1 MIFPVSWML
10 TGKLVRILSGLL
22 AISIAFW
29 FYKIA
34 HGKRV
39 ADIYGCENSNN
50 LLEELLLEPTLTTAK
65 YSHSLSLQSLIYAFL
80 LKGSPYFHSIQQH
93 FFPSAA
99 DFWFFFS
106 VQIFFYFMFLRRTEE
121 AKNVSYF
128 PFYVV
133 FCSCVLKFF
142 HKSNTILFL
151 N

>member
-1 MIFPVSWML
+1 ML
-10 TGKLVRILSGLL
+10 TGKRVRILSALF
-22 AISIAFW
+22 AISIAFR

-50 LLEELLLEPTLTTAK
+50 LLEELLLEPTFTTAK
-65 YSHSLSLQSLIYAFL
+65 YSHSLSLQSLISAFL
-80 LKGSPYFHSIQQH
+80 LKGSLEELSI
-93 FFPSAA
+93 FPFYTTTLFSISCR
-99 DFWFFFS
+99 FLIFFS
-106 VQIFFYFMFLRRTEE
+106 FQIFFYFMFLRRTEE

-128 PFYVV
+128 TFYVV